1 MKTKKIAFLGV
12 MGALAIAVAFL
23 EGLFN
28 IPFLPPGAKPG
39 LSNIITV
46 SAYFL
51 TNTWGAIYISV
62 IKAVFA
68 LVTRGGIAFLLS
80 LSGGLFSTAIMI
92 LLFKMKKCPFSVI
105 GISVLGA
112 ICHNVA
118 QILVSII
125 VTKTVSLIYYL
136 PVLLVF
142 SLISGTVTGIILKVI
157 KPLFEKSREENYE
170 RNCNQ
175 NRGGRSKRTP

>member
-12 MGALAIAVAFL
+12 MGALAIAVTFL
-23 EGLFN
+23 ESLFN

-39 LSNIITV
+39 LANIITV
-46 SAYFL
+46 SAYFFSGI
-51 TNTWGAIYISV
+51 WGAIYISV
-62 IKAVFA
+62 IKALFA
-68 LVTRGGIAFLLS
+68 LITRGVIAFLLS
-80 LSGGLFSTAIMI
+80 LSGGVLSAVVMI

-105 GISVLGA
+105 GISIIGA
-112 ICHNVA
+112 ICHNIA

-142 SLISGTVTGIILKVI
+142 SIISGTVTGLILKVI
-157 KPLFEKSREENYE
+157 KPLFEKSRE
-170 RNCNQ
+170 RDL
-175 NRGGRSKRTP
+175 